1 MQIYSFH
8 ALIKQI
14 IRYFSKV
21 VVPRMSLCLQMLIC
35 HRQTNFIPNKMQRL
49 TKNDVPLHHVTKN
62 KLRFMEY
69 QALNESAQMKANA
82 KKRSIYINKVDSGMP
97 RWLIEL
103 SFVLFVAQ
111 AVSTENTIFN
121 WIESHGMEIP
131 RSIIFL
137 IGDLILYYGMMVG
150 MKPLR
155 RPFTTLWWILI
166 VLDMAGNITFIAS
179 DSIIDMV
186 LAIANPLAFLPL
198 GFAIAFFY
206 RGWLQWVGIL
216 MVGYMVTMIIFPIM
230 LDPFLPV
237 LLIDIIAIAGQI
249 AFGWS
254 MRRVLV

>member
-1 MQIYSFH
+1 MQLFLKKCVS
-8 ALIKQI
+8 
-14 IRYFSKV
+14 
-21 VVPRMSLCLQMLIC
+21 
-35 HRQTNFIPNKMQRL
+35 
-49 TKNDVPLHHVTKN
+49 LHHVTKN
-62 KLRFMEY
+62 KLRIMEY
-69 QALNESAQMKANA
+69 QALSESAQMKANA

-103 SFVLFVAQ
+103 GFVLFVAQ
-111 AVSTENTIFN
+111 AVCTENSINN

-131 RSIIFL
+131 RTIVFL
-137 IGDLILYYGMMVG
+137 IGDFILYYGMMVG

-179 DSIIDMV
+179 DSIINLV

-216 MVGYMVTMIIFPIM
+216 MVGYMVTMIILPIM
-230 LDPFLPV
+230 LYPFLPI
-237 LLIDIIAIAGQI
+237 LLVDIIAIAGQI

>member
-1 MQIYSFH
+1 
-8 ALIKQI
+8 
-14 IRYFSKV
+14 
-21 VVPRMSLCLQMLIC
+21 
-35 HRQTNFIPNKMQRL
+35 
-49 TKNDVPLHHVTKN
+49 
-62 KLRFMEY
+62 MEY
-69 QALNESAQMKANA
+69 QAFNESAQMKANA

-103 SFVLFVAQ
+103 GFVLFVAQ
-111 AVSTENTIFN
+111 AVCTENTIFN

-155 RPFTTLWWILI
+155 RPFTALWWILI
-166 VLDMAGNITFIAS
+166 ILDMAGNITFVS
-179 DSIIDMV
+179 SYSTVNLV

-216 MVGYMVTMIIFPIM
+216 MVGYMVTMIILPIM
-230 LDPFLPV
+230 LYPFLPV
-237 LLIDIIAIAGQI
+237 LLVDIIAIAGQI

-254 MRRVLV
+254 MRRVLI

>member
-1 MQIYSFH
+1 
-8 ALIKQI
+8 
-14 IRYFSKV
+14 
-21 VVPRMSLCLQMLIC
+21 
-35 HRQTNFIPNKMQRL
+35 
-49 TKNDVPLHHVTKN
+49 
-62 KLRFMEY
+62 MEY
-69 QALNESAQMKANA
+69 QAFNESAQMKANA

-103 SFVLFVAQ
+103 GFVLFVAQ
-111 AVSTENTIFN
+111 AVCTENTIFN

-137 IGDLILYYGMMVG
+137 IGDLILYYGMMVCI
-150 MKPLR
+150 KPLR
-155 RPFTTLWWILI
+155 RPFTALWWILI
-166 VLDMAGNITFIAS
+166 ILDMAGNITFVS
-179 DSIIDMV
+179 SYSIVNLV

-216 MVGYMVTMIIFPIM
+216 MVGYMVTMIILPIM
-230 LDPFLPV
+230 LYPFLPI
-237 LLIDIIAIAGQI
+237 LLVDIIAIAGQI

>member
-1 MQIYSFH
+1 MQLFLKKCVS
-8 ALIKQI
+8 
-14 IRYFSKV
+14 
-21 VVPRMSLCLQMLIC
+21 
-35 HRQTNFIPNKMQRL
+35 
-49 TKNDVPLHHVTKN
+49 LHHVTKN
-62 KLRFMEY
+62 KLRIMEY
-69 QALNESAQMKANA
+69 QALSESAQMKANA

-103 SFVLFVAQ
+103 GFVLFVAQ
-111 AVSTENTIFN
+111 AVCTENSINN

-131 RSIIFL
+131 RTIVFL
-137 IGDLILYYGMMVG
+137 IGDFILYYGMMVG

-179 DSIIDMV
+179 DSIINLV

-216 MVGYMVTMIIFPIM
+216 MVGYMVTMIILPIM
-230 LDPFLPV
+230 LAPFLSI
-237 LLIDIIAIAGQI
+237 LLIDLIAIAGQI

-254 MRRVLV
+254 MRRVLI

>member
-1 MQIYSFH
+1 
-8 ALIKQI
+8 
-14 IRYFSKV
+14 
-21 VVPRMSLCLQMLIC
+21 
-35 HRQTNFIPNKMQRL
+35 
-49 TKNDVPLHHVTKN
+49 
-62 KLRFMEY
+62 MEY
-69 QALNESAQMKANA
+69 QALSETARMKANTE
-82 KKRSIYINKVDSGMP
+82 KQSIYINKVNSGMP

-103 SFVLFVAQ
+103 GFVLFVAQ

-131 RSIIFL
+131 RSIVFL

-179 DSIIDMV
+179 DSIIDLV

-216 MVGYMVTMIIFPIM
+216 MVGHMVTMIILPIM
-230 LDPFLPV
+230 LAPFLSI
-237 LLIDIIAIAGQI
+237 LLIDLIAIAGQI

-254 MRRVLV
+254 MRRVLI

>member
-1 MQIYSFH
+1 
-8 ALIKQI
+8 
-14 IRYFSKV
+14 
-21 VVPRMSLCLQMLIC
+21 
-35 HRQTNFIPNKMQRL
+35 
-49 TKNDVPLHHVTKN
+49 
-62 KLRFMEY
+62 MEY
-69 QALNESAQMKANA
+69 QALNESAQMEANA

-103 SFVLFVAQ
+103 GFVLFVAQ
-111 AVSTENTIFN
+111 AVCTENTIYN

-155 RPFTTLWWILI
+155 RPFTALWWILI
-166 VLDMAGNITFIAS
+166 ILDMAGNITFVS
-179 DSIIDMV
+179 SYSTVNLV

-216 MVGYMVTMIIFPIM
+216 MVGYMVTMIIIPIM
-230 LDPFLPV
+230 LYPFLPI
-237 LLIDIIAIAGQI
+237 LLVDIIAIAGQI
-249 AFGWS
+249 AVGWS
-254 MRRVLV
+254 MRRVLI

>member
-1 MQIYSFH
+1 
-8 ALIKQI
+8 
-14 IRYFSKV
+14 
-21 VVPRMSLCLQMLIC
+21 
-35 HRQTNFIPNKMQRL
+35 
-49 TKNDVPLHHVTKN
+49 
-62 KLRFMEY
+62 MEY
-69 QALNESAQMKANA
+69 QALNESAQMEANA

-103 SFVLFVAQ
+103 GFVLFVAQ

-137 IGDLILYYGMMVG
+137 IGDLILYYAMMVG

-179 DSIIDMV
+179 GSIIDLV

-198 GFAIAFFY
+198 GFAISFFY

-216 MVGYMVTMIIFPIM
+216 MVGHMVTMIILPIM
-230 LDPFLPV
+230 LAPFLSI
-237 LLIDIIAIAGQI
+237 LLIDLIAIAGQI

-254 MRRVLV
+254 MRQVLV

>member
-1 MQIYSFH
+1 
-8 ALIKQI
+8 
-14 IRYFSKV
+14 
-21 VVPRMSLCLQMLIC
+21 
-35 HRQTNFIPNKMQRL
+35 
-49 TKNDVPLHHVTKN
+49 
-62 KLRFMEY
+62 MEY
-69 QALNESAQMKANA
+69 QALSESAQMEANA
-82 KKRSIYINKVDSGMP
+82 KKQSIYINKVDSGMP

-103 SFVLFVAQ
+103 GFVLFVAQ

-121 WIESHGMEIP
+121 WIESNGMEIP
-131 RSIIFL
+131 RSILFI

-150 MKPLR
+150 MKALR

-179 DSIIDMV
+179 DSIINLV

-198 GFAIAFFY
+198 GFSIAFFY

-216 MVGYMVTMIIFPIM
+216 MVGYMVTMIILPIM

-254 MRRVLV
+254 MRRVLI

>member
-1 MQIYSFH
+1 
-8 ALIKQI
+8 
-14 IRYFSKV
+14 
-21 VVPRMSLCLQMLIC
+21 
-35 HRQTNFIPNKMQRL
+35 
-49 TKNDVPLHHVTKN
+49 
-62 KLRFMEY
+62 MEY
-69 QALNESAQMKANA
+69 QALNESAQMEASA

-103 SFVLFVAQ
+103 GFVLFVAQ
-111 AVSTENTIFN
+111 AVCTENTIFN

-179 DSIIDMV
+179 DSIIDLV

-216 MVGYMVTMIIFPIM
+216 MVGYMVTMIILPIM
-230 LDPFLPV
+230 LAPFLSI
-237 LLIDIIAIAGQI
+237 LLIDLIAIAGQI

-254 MRRVLV
+254 MRRVLI

>member
-1 MQIYSFH
+1 MQ
-8 ALIKQI
+8 
-14 IRYFSKV
+14 
-21 VVPRMSLCLQMLIC
+21 
-35 HRQTNFIPNKMQRL
+35 
-49 TKNDVPLHHVTKN
+49 
-62 KLRFMEY
+62 Y
-69 QALNESAQMKANA
+69 QAFSESAQMKANA

-103 SFVLFVAQ
+103 GFVLFVAQ
-111 AVSTENTIFN
+111 AVCTENTIFN
-121 WIESHGMEIP
+121 WIESNGMEIP
-131 RSIIFL
+131 RSILFI

-166 VLDMAGNITFIAS
+166 VLVMAGNITFIAS
-179 DSIIDMV
+179 DSIIDLV

-216 MVGYMVTMIIFPIM
+216 MVGHMVTMIILPIM
-230 LDPFLPV
+230 LAPFLSI
-237 LLIDIIAIAGQI
+237 LLIDLIAIAGQI

-254 MRRVLV
+254 MRRVLI

>member
-1 MQIYSFH
+1 
-8 ALIKQI
+8 
-14 IRYFSKV
+14 
-21 VVPRMSLCLQMLIC
+21 
-35 HRQTNFIPNKMQRL
+35 
-49 TKNDVPLHHVTKN
+49 
-62 KLRFMEY
+62 MEY
-69 QALNESAQMKANA
+69 QALSESAQMKANA

-103 SFVLFVAQ
+103 GFVLFVAQ
-111 AVSTENTIFN
+111 AVCTENSINN

-131 RSIIFL
+131 RTIVFL
-137 IGDLILYYGMMVG
+137 IGDFILYYGMMVG

-179 DSIIDMV
+179 DSIIDLV

-216 MVGYMVTMIIFPIM
+216 MVGYMVTMIILPIM
-230 LDPFLPV
+230 LAPFLSI
-237 LLIDIIAIAGQI
+237 LLIDLIAIAGQI

-254 MRRVLV
+254 MRRVLI

>member
-1 MQIYSFH
+1 M
-8 ALIKQI
+8 
-14 IRYFSKV
+14 
-21 VVPRMSLCLQMLIC
+21 
-35 HRQTNFIPNKMQRL
+35 
-49 TKNDVPLHHVTKN
+49 HHVTKN
-62 KLRFMEY
+62 KLRIMEY
-69 QALNESAQMKANA
+69 QALSESAQMKANA

-103 SFVLFVAQ
+103 GFVLFVAQ
-111 AVSTENTIFN
+111 AVCTENSINN

-131 RSIIFL
+131 RTIVFL
-137 IGDLILYYGMMVG
+137 IGDFILYYGMMVG

-179 DSIIDMV
+179 DSIIDLV

-216 MVGYMVTMIIFPIM
+216 MVGYMVTMIILPIM
-230 LDPFLPV
+230 LYPFLPV
-237 LLIDIIAIAGQI
+237 LLVDIIAIAGQI

>member
-1 MQIYSFH
+1 
-8 ALIKQI
+8 
-14 IRYFSKV
+14 
-21 VVPRMSLCLQMLIC
+21 
-35 HRQTNFIPNKMQRL
+35 
-49 TKNDVPLHHVTKN
+49 
-62 KLRFMEY
+62 MEY
-69 QALNESAQMKANA
+69 QALSESAQMKANA

-103 SFVLFVAQ
+103 GFVLFVTQ
-111 AVSTENTIFN
+111 AVCTENTIAD
-121 WIESHGMEIP
+121 WIESHRMEIP
-131 RSIIFL
+131 RSVVFL
-137 IGDLILYYGMMVG
+137 FGDLILYYGMMVG

-166 VLDMAGNITFIAS
+166 VLVMAGNITFIAS
-179 DSIIDMV
+179 DSIINLV

-216 MVGYMVTMIIFPIM
+216 MVGYMVTMIIIPIM
-230 LDPFLPV
+230 LYPFLPT
-237 LLIDIIAIAGQI
+237 LLVDLIAVAGQI

>member
-1 MQIYSFH
+1 
-8 ALIKQI
+8 
-14 IRYFSKV
+14 
-21 VVPRMSLCLQMLIC
+21 
-35 HRQTNFIPNKMQRL
+35 
-49 TKNDVPLHHVTKN
+49 
-62 KLRFMEY
+62 MEY
-69 QALNESAQMKANA
+69 QALSESAQMKANA

-103 SFVLFVAQ
+103 GFVLFVAQ
-111 AVSTENTIFN
+111 AVCTENTIFN
-121 WIESHGMEIP
+121 WIESNGMEIP
-131 RSIIFL
+131 RSILFI

-150 MKPLR
+150 MKALR

-179 DSIIDMV
+179 DSIINLV

-216 MVGYMVTMIIFPIM
+216 MVGYMVTMIILPIM
-230 LDPFLPV
+230 LYPFLPT
-237 LLIDIIAIAGQI
+237 LLVDLSAVAGQI

>member
-1 MQIYSFH
+1 M
-8 ALIKQI
+8 ALCPQKFILECFLFLNRMLCI
-14 IRYFSKV
+14 IFFVS
-21 VVPRMSLCLQMLIC
+21 
-35 HRQTNFIPNKMQRL
+35 
-49 TKNDVPLHHVTKN
+49 LHHVTKN
-62 KLRFMEY
+62 KLRIMEY
-69 QALNESAQMKANA
+69 QALSESAQMKANA

-103 SFVLFVAQ
+103 GFVLFVAQ
-111 AVSTENTIFN
+111 AVCTENSINN

-131 RSIIFL
+131 RTIVFL
-137 IGDLILYYGMMVG
+137 IGDFILYYGMMVG

-179 DSIIDMV
+179 DSIINLV

-216 MVGYMVTMIIFPIM
+216 MVGYMVTMIILPIM
-230 LDPFLPV
+230 LYPFLPI
-237 LLIDIIAIAGQI
+237 LLVDLIAVAGQI

>member
-1 MQIYSFH
+1 
-8 ALIKQI
+8 
-14 IRYFSKV
+14 
-21 VVPRMSLCLQMLIC
+21 
-35 HRQTNFIPNKMQRL
+35 
-49 TKNDVPLHHVTKN
+49 
-62 KLRFMEY
+62 MEY
-69 QALNESAQMKANA
+69 QAFNESAQMKANA
-82 KKRSIYINKVDSGMP
+82 KKRSLYINKVDSGMP

-103 SFVLFVAQ
+103 GFILFVAQ
-111 AVSTENTIFN
+111 AVCTENTIYN

-166 VLDMAGNITFIAS
+166 VLVMAGNITFIAS
-179 DSIIDMV
+179 DSIINLV

-216 MVGYMVTMIIFPIM
+216 MVGYMVTMIIIPIM
-230 LDPFLPV
+230 LYHFLPT
-237 LLIDIIAIAGQI
+237 LLVDLIAVAGQI

>member
-1 MQIYSFH
+1 M
-8 ALIKQI
+8 
-14 IRYFSKV
+14 
-21 VVPRMSLCLQMLIC
+21 MLCPQKFILECFLFLKGILSC
-35 HRQTNFIPNKMQRL
+35 NFY
-49 TKNDVPLHHVTKN
+49 VSLHHVSNN
-62 KLRFMEY
+62 KLRIMEY
-69 QALNESAQMKANA
+69 QALNESAQMEANA

-103 SFVLFVAQ
+103 GFVLFVAQ

-131 RSIIFL
+131 RSIVFL

-179 DSIIDMV
+179 DSIINLV

-216 MVGYMVTMIIFPIM
+216 MVGYMVTMIILPIM
-230 LDPFLPV
+230 LAPFLSI
-237 LLIDIIAIAGQI
+237 LLIDLIAIAGQI

-254 MRRVLV
+254 MRRVLI

>member
-1 MQIYSFH
+1 MQ
-8 ALIKQI
+8 
-14 IRYFSKV
+14 
-21 VVPRMSLCLQMLIC
+21 
-35 HRQTNFIPNKMQRL
+35 
-49 TKNDVPLHHVTKN
+49 
-62 KLRFMEY
+62 Y
-69 QALNESAQMKANA
+69 QAFSESAQMKANA

-103 SFVLFVAQ
+103 GFVLFVAQ
-111 AVSTENTIFN
+111 AVCTENTIFN
-121 WIESHGMEIP
+121 WIESNGMEIP
-131 RSIIFL
+131 RSILFI

-150 MKPLR
+150 MKALR

-166 VLDMAGNITFIAS
+166 ILDMAGNITFIAS
-179 DSIIDMV
+179 DSIINLV

-237 LLIDIIAIAGQI
+237 LLVDIIAIAGQI

-254 MRRVLV
+254 MRRVLI

>member
-1 MQIYSFH
+1 
-8 ALIKQI
+8 
-14 IRYFSKV
+14 
-21 VVPRMSLCLQMLIC
+21 
-35 HRQTNFIPNKMQRL
+35 
-49 TKNDVPLHHVTKN
+49 
-62 KLRFMEY
+62 MEY
-69 QALNESAQMKANA
+69 QALNESAQMEASA

-103 SFVLFVAQ
+103 GFVLFVVQ
-111 AVSTENTIFN
+111 AVCTENTIFN

-150 MKPLR
+150 MKPLS

-179 DSIIDMV
+179 DSIINLA

-198 GFAIAFFY
+198 GFAITFFY

-216 MVGYMVTMIIFPIM
+216 MVGHMVTMIFFPIM
-230 LDPFLPV
+230 LAPFLPF
-237 LLIDIIAIAGQI
+237 LLIDSIAVAGQI

>member
-1 MQIYSFH
+1 
-8 ALIKQI
+8 
-14 IRYFSKV
+14 
-21 VVPRMSLCLQMLIC
+21 
-35 HRQTNFIPNKMQRL
+35 
-49 TKNDVPLHHVTKN
+49 
-62 KLRFMEY
+62 MEY
-69 QALNESAQMKANA
+69 QALNESAQMEANA

-103 SFVLFVAQ
+103 GFVLFVAQ
-111 AVSTENTIFN
+111 AVCTENTIFN

-137 IGDLILYYGMMVG
+137 IGDFILYYAMMVG

-155 RPFTTLWWILI
+155 RPFTMLWWILI

-179 DSIIDMV
+179 DSIIDLV

-216 MVGYMVTMIIFPIM
+216 MVGYMVTMIILPIM
-230 LDPFLPV
+230 LAPFLSI
-237 LLIDIIAIAGQI
+237 LLIDLIAIAGQI

-254 MRRVLV
+254 MRRVLI

>member
-1 MQIYSFH
+1 
-8 ALIKQI
+8 
-14 IRYFSKV
+14 
-21 VVPRMSLCLQMLIC
+21 
-35 HRQTNFIPNKMQRL
+35 
-49 TKNDVPLHHVTKN
+49 
-62 KLRFMEY
+62 MEY
-69 QALNESAQMKANA
+69 QALSESAQMKANA

-103 SFVLFVAQ
+103 GFVLFVAQ
-111 AVSTENTIFN
+111 AVCTENSINN

-131 RSIIFL
+131 RTIVFL
-137 IGDLILYYGMMVG
+137 IGDFILYYGMMVG

-155 RPFTTLWWILI
+155 RPFTALWWILI
-166 VLDMAGNITFIAS
+166 ILDMAGNITFVS
-179 DSIIDMV
+179 SYSTVNLV

-216 MVGYMVTMIIFPIM
+216 MVGYMVTMIILPIM

-237 LLIDIIAIAGQI
+237 LLVDIIAIAGQI

-254 MRRVLV
+254 MRRVLI

>member
-1 MQIYSFH
+1 
-8 ALIKQI
+8 
-14 IRYFSKV
+14 
-21 VVPRMSLCLQMLIC
+21 
-35 HRQTNFIPNKMQRL
+35 
-49 TKNDVPLHHVTKN
+49 
-62 KLRFMEY
+62 MEY
-69 QALNESAQMKANA
+69 QALSESAQMKANA
-82 KKRSIYINKVDSGMP
+82 QKRSIYINKVDSGMP

-103 SFVLFVAQ
+103 GFVLFVAQ
-111 AVSTENTIFN
+111 AVCTENSINN

-131 RSIIFL
+131 RTIVFL
-137 IGDLILYYGMMVG
+137 IGDFILYYGMMVG

-179 DSIIDMV
+179 DSIINLV

-216 MVGYMVTMIIFPIM
+216 MVGYMVTMIILPIM
-230 LDPFLPV
+230 LYPFLPI
-237 LLIDIIAIAGQI
+237 LLVDLIAVAGQI

>member
-1 MQIYSFH
+1 MMLCPQIFILECFLFLKGILS
-8 ALIKQI
+8 
-14 IRYFSKV
+14 
-21 VVPRMSLCLQMLIC
+21 C
-35 HRQTNFIPNKMQRL
+35 NFY
-49 TKNDVPLHHVTKN
+49 VSLHHVSNN
-62 KLRFMEY
+62 KLRIMEY
-69 QALNESAQMKANA
+69 QALNESAQMEANA

-103 SFVLFVAQ
+103 GFVLFVAQ

-179 DSIIDMV
+179 DSIIDLV

-216 MVGYMVTMIIFPIM
+216 MVGYMVTMIILPIM
-230 LDPFLPV
+230 LYPFLPI
-237 LLIDIIAIAGQI
+237 LLVDIIAIAGQI

-254 MRRVLV
+254 MRRVLI

>member
-1 MQIYSFH
+1 
-8 ALIKQI
+8 
-14 IRYFSKV
+14 
-21 VVPRMSLCLQMLIC
+21 
-35 HRQTNFIPNKMQRL
+35 
-49 TKNDVPLHHVTKN
+49 
-62 KLRFMEY
+62 MEY
-69 QALNESAQMKANA
+69 QALSESAQMKANA

-103 SFVLFVAQ
+103 GFVLFVAQ
-111 AVSTENTIFN
+111 AVCTENTIMN
-121 WIESHGMEIP
+121 WIENNGMEIP
-131 RSIIFL
+131 RSIVFL

-155 RPFTTLWWILI
+155 HPFTTLWWILI
-166 VLDMAGNITFIAS
+166 VLDTAGNITFIAS
-179 DSIIDMV
+179 DSIINLV

-216 MVGYMVTMIIFPIM
+216 MVGYMVTMIIIPIM
-230 LDPFLPV
+230 LYPFLPT
-237 LLIDIIAIAGQI
+237 LLVDLIAVAGQI

>member
-1 MQIYSFH
+1 
-8 ALIKQI
+8 
-14 IRYFSKV
+14 
-21 VVPRMSLCLQMLIC
+21 
-35 HRQTNFIPNKMQRL
+35 
-49 TKNDVPLHHVTKN
+49 
-62 KLRFMEY
+62 
-69 QALNESAQMKANA
+69 MKANA

-103 SFVLFVAQ
+103 GFVLFVAQ
-111 AVSTENTIFN
+111 AVCTENSINN

-131 RSIIFL
+131 RTIVFL
-137 IGDLILYYGMMVG
+137 IGDFILYYGMMVG

-179 DSIIDMV
+179 DSIINLV

-216 MVGYMVTMIIFPIM
+216 MVGYMVTMIILPIM
-230 LDPFLPV
+230 LYPFLPI
-237 LLIDIIAIAGQI
+237 LLVDIIAIAGQI

>member
-1 MQIYSFH
+1 MQLFLKKCVS
-8 ALIKQI
+8 
-14 IRYFSKV
+14 
-21 VVPRMSLCLQMLIC
+21 
-35 HRQTNFIPNKMQRL
+35 
-49 TKNDVPLHHVTKN
+49 LHHVTKN
-62 KLRFMEY
+62 KLRIMEY
-69 QALNESAQMKANA
+69 QALSESAQMKANA

-103 SFVLFVAQ
+103 GFVLFVAQ
-111 AVSTENTIFN
+111 AVCTENSINN

-131 RSIIFL
+131 RTIVFL
-137 IGDLILYYGMMVG
+137 IGDFILYYGMMVG

-179 DSIIDMV
+179 DSIINLV

-216 MVGYMVTMIIFPIM
+216 MVGYMVTMIILPIM
-230 LDPFLPV
+230 LYPFLPI
-237 LLIDIIAIAGQI
+237 LLVDIIAIAGPI

>member
-1 MQIYSFH
+1 MLSYSFCV
-8 ALIKQI
+8 
-14 IRYFSKV
+14 S
-21 VVPRMSLCLQMLIC
+21 
-35 HRQTNFIPNKMQRL
+35 
-49 TKNDVPLHHVTKN
+49 LHHVTKN
-62 KLRFMEY
+62 KHRIMEY
-69 QALNESAQMKANA
+69 QALSESAQMKANA

-103 SFVLFVAQ
+103 GFVLFVAQ
-111 AVSTENTIFN
+111 AVCTENTIAD

-131 RSIIFL
+131 RSVVFL
-137 IGDLILYYGMMVG
+137 FGDLILYYGMMVG

-179 DSIIDMV
+179 DSIINLV

-216 MVGYMVTMIIFPIM
+216 MVGYMVTMIILPIM
-230 LDPFLPV
+230 LYPFLPI
-237 LLIDIIAIAGQI
+237 LLVDIIAIAGQI

-254 MRRVLV
+254 MRRVLI

>member
-1 MQIYSFH
+1 
-8 ALIKQI
+8 
-14 IRYFSKV
+14 
-21 VVPRMSLCLQMLIC
+21 
-35 HRQTNFIPNKMQRL
+35 
-49 TKNDVPLHHVTKN
+49 
-62 KLRFMEY
+62 MEY
-69 QALNESAQMKANA
+69 QALNESAQMEANA

-103 SFVLFVAQ
+103 GFVLFVAQ

-131 RSIIFL
+131 RSIVFL

-179 DSIIDMV
+179 DSII
-186 LAIANPLAFLPL
+186 PLAFLPL

-216 MVGYMVTMIIFPIM
+216 MVGHMVTMIILPIM
-230 LDPFLPV
+230 FDPFLPI
-237 LLIDIIAIAGQI
+237 LLVDIIAIAGQVV
-249 AFGWS
+249 FGWS

>member
-1 MQIYSFH
+1 
-8 ALIKQI
+8 
-14 IRYFSKV
+14 
-21 VVPRMSLCLQMLIC
+21 
-35 HRQTNFIPNKMQRL
+35 
-49 TKNDVPLHHVTKN
+49 
-62 KLRFMEY
+62 MEY
-69 QALNESAQMKANA
+69 QALSESAQMKANA

-103 SFVLFVAQ
+103 GFVLFVAQ
-111 AVSTENTIFN
+111 AVCTENSINN

-131 RSIIFL
+131 RTIVFL
-137 IGDLILYYGMMVG
+137 IGDIILYYGMMVG

-155 RPFTTLWWILI
+155 HPFTTLWWILI

-179 DSIIDMV
+179 DSTINLV

-216 MVGYMVTMIIFPIM
+216 MVLHMVTMIIFPIM
-230 LDPFLPV
+230 LDPFLPI
-237 LLIDIIAIAGQI
+237 LLVDIIAIASQI

>member
-1 MQIYSFH
+1 MLSYSFCV
-8 ALIKQI
+8 
-14 IRYFSKV
+14 S
-21 VVPRMSLCLQMLIC
+21 
-35 HRQTNFIPNKMQRL
+35 
-49 TKNDVPLHHVTKN
+49 LHHVTKN
-62 KLRFMEY
+62 KHRIMEY
-69 QALNESAQMKANA
+69 QALSESAQMKANA

-103 SFVLFVAQ
+103 GFVLFVAQ

-121 WIESHGMEIP
+121 WIESNGMEIP
-131 RSIIFL
+131 RSILFI

-150 MKPLR
+150 MKALR

-179 DSIIDMV
+179 DSIINMV

-198 GFAIAFFY
+198 GFSIAFFY

-216 MVGYMVTMIIFPIM
+216 MVGYMVTMIILPIM

-254 MRRVLV
+254 MRRVLI